1 MATSIHEGRLLTG
14 RTFFGN
20 VAVDSGYVRDVILNN
35 LCHYADEFAQTR
47 VAFGATSTSFDDQV
61 TYYESEDVDVGG
73 GWVRVGPA
81 FGPWS
86 IPLRSD
92 GSPYRLRVRV
102 AAVLAGSA
110 TITARVV
117 VGSPARLDDIV
128 SFDTDYVYETAA
140 LSTSVAWATG
150 SSQGSQAYDAMVEIP
165 PAVASSWV
173 TNVTTLD
180 TIGGDEYGSQQ
191 CQVAARVYAK
201 STATKTTVRLYGL
214 YIAEYVGLNT

>member
-47 VAFGATSTSFDDQV
+47 IAFGATSTALDDQS

-102 AAVLAGSA
+102 AGALAGSA
-110 TITARVV
+110 TITMRLV

-128 SFDTDYVYETAA
+128 SFDTDYVFETGTVS
-140 LSTSVAWATG
+140 LIPGWLTG
-150 SSQGSQAYDAMVEIP
+150 SSQGTQAYDALIEIP
-165 PAVASSWV
+165 PAVASSWI

-180 TIGGDEYGSQQ
+180 TVGGDEFGSQQ
-191 CQVAARVYAK
+191 CLVSARVYAK
-201 STATKTTVRLYGL
+201 STSGKTTARLYGL
-214 YIAEYVGLNT
+214 YVAEYVGLNT